1 VPDHACASCTA
12 AKSRRRQDDG
22 VRVNEF
28 RAALIGDLKVLV
40 TGNPARAIDGVT
52 DVAVVGAGPAG
63 CVTALAFARRG
74 ARVLL
79 LEANPRASTRLA
91 GEWLHPA
98 GARVLDELG
107 LAPIKAGLAHPAGR
121 GFAIFADDGAAPI
134 VLEYPGGAVGFTCDH
149 GALVSALR
157 EAAGGHPN
165 VSYVPFAHV
174 TGLEQQRLT
183 FEREGHPGT
192 TTVRAHQVV
201 GADGRSSVTRRW
213 LGLRESRV
221 AVSCTAGVLLEDA
234 ELPLE
239 GFGHLLLHGPGPA
252 FIYRIGPRHVRACLD
267 VPAWSHAPGDHPQYL
282 WRAYGP
288 AMPESLRPAFWRA
301 LQTRPVAW
309 ASNHFRPRTAYGR
322 EGLALVGDAVG
333 QFHPLTAVG
342 LTLGM
347 QDGECLAR
355 SSTFEAY
362 RRERA
367 ARSHVP
373 EMMARILYEVFAL
386 RGGGASAL
394 RTATCRMLRR
404 DPAVR
409 QRTMRLLA
417 AEDAD
422 VLSFGRPFVTAVVLA
437 TERVLWEAA
446 APQRWPHGMRT
457 LIYLHRRLL
466 WLALHAM
473 IGVLRPWGGPGT
485 VAASSILSEF
495 ARRAAPLTVGAAEA
509 APPPMLVDALSGP
522 KPGS

>member
-1 VPDHACASCTA
+1 
-12 AKSRRRQDDG
+12 
-22 VRVNEF
+22 VRTE
-28 RAALIGDLKVLV
+28 
-40 TGNPARAIDGVT
+40 RAIRAGDGVT
-52 DVAVVGAGPAG
+52 DVAVIGAGPAG
-63 CVTALAFARRG
+63 CVTALASARRG

-79 LEANPRASTRLA
+79 LEAHPRASTRLA

-107 LAPIKAGLAHPAGR
+107 LGSIKDGLAHPPGR

-134 VLEYPGGAVGFTCDH
+134 VLEYPDRTVGFTCDH
-149 GALVSALR
+149 GALVNALR
-157 EAAGGHPN
+157 EAADAHPN
-165 VSYVPFAHV
+165 ISFVSFAHV

-192 TTVRAHQVV
+192 TTVWAHQVV
-201 GADGRSSVTRRW
+201 GADGRSSVTRKW
-213 LGLRESRV
+213 LGLRERRV
-221 AVSCTAGVLLEDA
+221 AVSCTAGLLLEDT
-234 ELPLE
+234 ELPKE

-252 FIYRIGPRHVRACLD
+252 FIYRIGPRHLRACLD
-267 VPAWSHAPGDHPQYL
+267 VPAWSQAPRDHARYL
-282 WRAYGP
+282 WRAYGA

-301 LQTRPVAW
+301 LETRPIAW
-309 ASNHFRPRTAYGR
+309 ASNHFRPRAGYGR
-322 EGLALVGDAVG
+322 DGLALVGDAVG

-342 LTLGM
+342 LTLGL

-355 SSTFEAY
+355 SPSFEAY

-373 EMMARILYEVFAL
+373 EMMAMVLYEVFAL
-386 RGGGASAL
+386 RGGGARAL

-404 DPAVR
+404 DAAVR
-409 QRTMRLLA
+409 ERTMRLLA
-417 AEDAD
+417 AEEAD
-422 VLSFGRPFVTAVVLA
+422 VLSFSRPFVTAVVLA
-437 TERVLWEAA
+437 TECVLSEAA

-457 LIYLHRRLL
+457 LIYLHRRLV
-466 WLALHAM
+466 WLALQAM

-495 ARRAAPLTVGAAEA
+495 ARRAAPLSVGAAEA
-509 APPPMLVDALSGP
+509 GAPPMLADALSGP